1 MLDGDLALP
10 PPGAQP
16 RTAGLTG
23 SQVRWSQAQ
32 WHSGDMEQFSP
43 MKGKINDNSKNSP
56 LGLAN
61 TQVPKT
67 GRPILIMEHTHICK
81 PNNQQSTVPVCKLL
95 SFHLRRDS

>member
-1 MLDGDLALP
+1 METLPCLLQVPSPGQLA
-10 PPGAQP
+10 
-16 RTAGLTG
+16 
-23 SQVRWSQAQ
+23 SQVLRVRWNQVQ

-67 GRPILIMEHTHICK
+67 GRPIPIMEHTHICK